1 MRVFL
6 IFSLL
11 FSAAMCGL
19 VPSWLSNLVRHQ
31 PDNESDLKERASLL
45 LRGNK
50 DVNPKKLN
58 HWLSKVEVLEG
69 MYNNIVSTLSKN
81 SYYLNTRTT

>member
-19 VPSWLSNLVRHQ
+19 VPSWWPSLVHRQ
-31 PDNESDLKERASLL
+31 PDNESSLTERASLL
-45 LRGNK
+45 LRGSK
-50 DVNPKKLN
+50 DVSPEKLN
-58 HWLSKVEVLEG
+58 RWLSKVEVLDG
-69 MYNNIVSTLSKN
+69 IYIIIISIFILLLLIYTKAA
-81 SYYLNTRTT
+81 